1 VLYSLTEKLRL
12 LADYGQDSAPDPKAG
27 SHGREFVVGAT
38 YALSGRADLGLG
50 LKKGLNDPAD
60 DRALRAGVKLRW

>member
-1 VLYSLTEKLRL
+1 MKTKSVLAS
-12 LADYGQDSAPDPKAG
+12 DDC
-27 SHGREFVVGAT
+27 
-38 YALSGRADLGLG
+38 LG